1 MHLYKK
7 IFLTISILTS
17 TNLLA
22 EYEININF
30 ESGFEFKSQHS
41 LITNLEATNSKRQV
55 EKIIRS
61 QDWIKN
67 YSIIQKPFQ
76 NKIFINIENREPIF
90 ILNNQFFY
98 DEDLYRFKFDQSY
111 KKIITVNAP
120 DSFAEQILEII
131 IKVEKL
137 IKVQSIKYSFTNGW
151 DVTTENSLIRF
162 GKNITEK
169 KLQNFED
176 TMNYLFEIGKN
187 PSIIDI
193 RYKDGVALKYGK

>member
-162 GKNITEK
+162 GKDITEK
-169 KLQNFED
+169 KLKNFED

>member
-1 MHLYKK
+1 MLLYKK
-7 IFLTISILTS
+7 SFLIIFILIS
-17 TNLLA
+17 TNVFA

-30 ESGFEFKSQHS
+30 ESGFEFKSQQS
-41 LITNLEATNSKRQV
+41 LIKILKETNSKRQI
-55 EKIIRS
+55 EKVISS
-61 QDWIKN
+61 QDWVKN

-98 DEDLYRFKFDQSY
+98 DEHLYKFKFDQSV
-111 KKIITVNAP
+111 KQIISVDAP
-120 DSFAEQILEII
+120 DDFAEQILEII
-131 IKVEKL
+131 TRVEKI

-162 GKNITEK
+162 GKDITEK
-169 KLQNFED
+169 KLKNFED

>member
-151 DVTTENSLIRF
+151 DVRTENSLIRF
-162 GKNITEK
+162 GKDITEK
-169 KLQNFED
+169 KLKNFED

>member
-1 MHLYKK
+1 MHLFKK
-7 IFLTISILTS
+7 PFLIIFIVIS

-22 EYEININF
+22 EYEINVNF
-30 ESGFEFKSQHS
+30 ESGFEFKSQQS
-41 LITNLEATNSKRQV
+41 LITILEATNSKRQI
-55 EKIIRS
+55 EKVISS
-61 QDWIKN
+61 QDWVKS

-76 NKIFINIENREPIF
+76 NKIFINIENREPKF

-98 DEDLYRFKFDQSY
+98 DEDLYKFKFDQSV
-111 KKIITVNAP
+111 KKIISVDAP
-120 DSFAEQILEII
+120 DDFAEQILEII
-131 IKVEKL
+131 IRVEKV

-151 DVTTENSLIRF
+151 DVRTENSLIRF
-162 GKNITEK
+162 GKDITEK
-169 KLQNFED
+169 KLKNFED

>member
-41 LITNLEATNSKRQV
+41 LISILEATNSKRQI
-55 EKIIRS
+55 EKVLGT

-76 NKIFINIENREPIF
+76 YKIFINIENREPIF
-90 ILNNQFFY
+90 ILNKQFFY
-98 DEDLYRFKFDQSY
+98 DEDLYKFKFDQFN
-111 KKIITVNAP
+111 KKIISVDAP
-120 DSFAEQILEII
+120 DDFAEQILDII
-131 IKVEKL
+131 IKVEKI

-151 DVTTENSLIRF
+151 DVRTENSLIRF
-162 GKNITEK
+162 GKDITEK

>member
-7 IFLTISILTS
+7 PFLIIFIVIS

-22 EYEININF
+22 EYEINVNF
-30 ESGFEFKSQHS
+30 ESGFEFKSQQS
-41 LITNLEATNSKRQV
+41 LITILEATNSKRQI
-55 EKIIRS
+55 EKVISS
-61 QDWIKN
+61 QDWVKS

-76 NKIFINIENREPIF
+76 NKIFINIENREPKF

-98 DEDLYRFKFDQSY
+98 DEDLYKFKFDQSV
-111 KKIITVNAP
+111 KKIISVDAP
-120 DSFAEQILEII
+120 DDFAEQILEII
-131 IKVEKL
+131 IRVEKV

-151 DVTTENSLIRF
+151 DVRTENSLIRF
-162 GKNITEK
+162 GKDITEK
-169 KLQNFED
+169 KLKNFED

>member
-151 DVTTENSLIRF
+151 EIRTENSLIRF

>member
-41 LITNLEATNSKRQV
+41 LIINLEATNSKRQV

-151 DVTTENSLIRF
+151 EIRTENSLIRF

>member
-7 IFLTISILTS
+7 PFLIIFIVIS

-22 EYEININF
+22 EYEINVNF
-30 ESGFEFKSQHS
+30 ESGFEFKSQQS
-41 LITNLEATNSKRQV
+41 LITILEATNSKRQI
-55 EKIIRS
+55 EKVISS
-61 QDWIKN
+61 QDWVKS

-76 NKIFINIENREPIF
+76 NKIFINIENREPKF

-98 DEDLYRFKFDQSY
+98 DEDLYKFKFDQSV
-111 KKIITVNAP
+111 KKIISVDAP
-120 DSFAEQILEII
+120 DDFAEQILEII
-131 IKVEKL
+131 IRVEKV

-151 DVTTENSLIRF
+151 DVRTENSLIRF
-162 GKNITEK
+162 GKDITEK
-169 KLQNFED
+169 KLKNFED

-193 RYKDGVALKYGK
+193 RYKDGVALRYGK

>member
-1 MHLYKK
+1 MHLFKK
-7 IFLTISILTS
+7 PFLIIFIVIS

-22 EYEININF
+22 EYEINVNF
-30 ESGFEFKSQHS
+30 ESGFEFKSQQS
-41 LITNLEATNSKRQV
+41 LITILEATNSKRQI
-55 EKIIRS
+55 EKAISS
-61 QDWIKN
+61 QDWVKS

-76 NKIFINIENREPIF
+76 NKIFINIENREPKF

-98 DEDLYRFKFDQSY
+98 DEDLYKFKFDQSV
-111 KKIITVNAP
+111 KKIISVDAP
-120 DSFAEQILEII
+120 DDFAEQILEII
-131 IKVEKL
+131 IRVEKV

-151 DVTTENSLIRF
+151 DVRTENSLIRF
-162 GKNITEK
+162 GKDITEK
-169 KLQNFED
+169 KLKNFED

>member
-7 IFLTISILTS
+7 PFLIIFIVIS

-22 EYEININF
+22 EYEINVNF
-30 ESGFEFKSQHS
+30 ESGFEFKSQQS
-41 LITNLEATNSKRQV
+41 LITILEATNSKRQI
-55 EKIIRS
+55 EKAISS
-61 QDWIKN
+61 QDWVKS

-76 NKIFINIENREPIF
+76 NKIFINIENREPKF

-98 DEDLYRFKFDQSY
+98 DEDLYKFKFDQSV
-111 KKIITVNAP
+111 KKIISVDAP
-120 DSFAEQILEII
+120 DDFAEQILEII
-131 IKVEKL
+131 IRVEKV

-151 DVTTENSLIRF
+151 DVRTENSLIRF
-162 GKNITEK
+162 GKDITEK
-169 KLQNFED
+169 KLKNFED